1 MMGGPMYK
9 LVYYG
14 LNEASASIPGNSG
27 IQGGSKLQIH
37 IFQVPLEHLV
47 FVQVG

>member
-1 MMGGPMYK
+1 MMGGPMYM

-14 LNEASASIPGNSG
+14 LNETSASIPGNPG
-27 IQGGSKLQIH
+27 IQGSKLQIH

>member
-1 MMGGPMYK
+1 MNK

-14 LNEASASIPGNSG
+14 LNEASVSIPGNSG
-27 IQGGSKLQIH
+27 IQGGSRFQIH

-47 FVQVG
+47 FVKEVG